1 MLYQEMAPF
10 QIRKAIE
17 ENVPVVLS
25 IGTLEYHSEHLPLG
39 VDTMV
44 VDGCLKRV
52 EKRHPEMILLPTFYY
67 GVSSFAV
74 KGPENGNG
82 TVSIDSMNVCKL
94 AEDLFSNL
102 LETGFRNIHGF
113 VYHQGENFFQGMPTD
128 LAFRVAGRRAIFAFL
143 ERTRGRGWWGN
154 AEMKNYYE
162 DNNVFDWIRIHP
174 VAAGVSEKYPGGH
187 ADIVETSAIMD
198 LHPHLVHMD
207 HHNPADW
214 YAESALKATAQYG
227 KNYMDDMAGSV
238 EKLLFG

>member
-128 LAFRVAGRRAIFAFL
+128 LAFRFAGRRVFFGKTSAGRSTYLNGLKLFA
-143 ERTRGRGWWGN
+143 
-154 AEMKNYYE
+154 
-162 DNNVFDWIRIHP
+162 
-174 VAAGVSEKYPGGH
+174 VSH
-187 ADIVETSAIMD
+187 TTADI
-198 LHPHLVHMD
+198 
-207 HHNPADW
+207 
-214 YAESALKATAQYG
+214 
-227 KNYMDDMAGSV
+227 KNNFS
-238 EKLLFG
+238 